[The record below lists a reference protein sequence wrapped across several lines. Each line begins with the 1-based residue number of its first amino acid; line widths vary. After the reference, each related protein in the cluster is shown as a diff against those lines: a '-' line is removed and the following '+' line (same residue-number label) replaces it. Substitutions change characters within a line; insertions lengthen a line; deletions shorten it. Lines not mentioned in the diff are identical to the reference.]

1 MKIWVVLLDDTR
13 IQLEVKATDTIRKVK
28 EMVQEKSGIPADQQ
42 IATVLRTELK
52 DDKMLMEYGF
62 HKVKKLV
69 ILDFYRESERWALE
83 VRQAEATKIYHEREL
98 EKILQQPPELRKKL
112 EERIAYLYDK
122 LGYTQKNSDSEQSA
136 SHAGKA
142 HLLSWTMKIWVV
154 LLDDTRIQLEVKAT
168 DTIRKVKEMVQEKSG
183 IPADQQIATVLRT
196 ELKDDKMLME
206 YGFHKVK
213 KLVILDF
220 YRESER
226 WEFEVRQA
234 EATEIYHEREL
245 NRILQQPPELRK
257 KLEERVAFLKDK
269 LGYTQ
274 KNSDSEQ
281 SASHSG
287 LRRRRV
293 AND

>member
-1 MKIWVVLLDDTR
+1 MTQESSSRSKPLTPS
-13 IQLEVKATDTIRKVK
+13 EKSRKWSK
-28 EMVQEKSGIPADQQ
+28 KKSGIPADQQ

-168 DTIRKVKEMVQEKSG
+168 DTIRKVKEMVQEK
-183 IPADQQIATVLRT
+183 
-196 ELKDDKMLME
+196 K
-206 YGFHKVK
+206 
-213 KLVILDF
+213 
-220 YRESER
+220 
-226 WEFEVRQA
+226 W
-234 EATEIYHEREL
+234 
-245 NRILQQPPELRK
+245 
-257 KLEERVAFLKDK
+257 
-269 LGYTQ
+269 
-274 KNSDSEQ
+274 
-281 SASHSG
+281 HSG
-287 LRRRRV
+287 GPTNCDCASNGTQR
-293 AND
+293 